1 MGKNVDQATYYV
13 DFERIRK
20 HGGNVYYWSLA
31 DFSKPSP
38 WNDLSVIEYAEG
50 DCKLYRRK
58 ILDWT
63 FHRKPMGRGDGKKGE
78 VIDQWDSA
86 PPNSILKIILKS
98 VCAYAKENPASAA
111 DFQKG
116 YTASRTG
123 DYATAL
129 REWTPLAQQGNALAQ
144 TNLGTMYG
152 MGLGVSQN
160 KKTALKWYRLAA
172 KQGYARAQVK
182 LGVMYQD
189 GLGVPQNNQTAVKWY
204 RLAAEQGN
212 AGAQFN
218 LGSMYDSGQGVPQ
231 NKMTAVKW
239 YRLAAKQGNA
249 AAQSNLD
256 KLERRIAAQKPAPT
270 VTSPVIARKSP
281 LPTLTCSNIIS
292 YEENGSKKEMRG
304 SATVR
309 LQINKAAKTVTYKHP
324 RHEPR
329 NFKIVLDNKF
339 VISAIAVMDA
349 GGNRKKLSGFD
360 SLHINKENL
369 KFIPDGDGHYF
380 KDRTWRFFN
389 GTAQEWQCRRPL

>member
-172 KQGYARAQVK
+172 EA
-182 LGVMYQD
+182 GVCPCPGQTWGD
-189 GLGVPQNNQTAVKWY
+189 VPRRTRCSTELSDCGEVVQTCCRTGECRCPVQSGFDVRQRTRCSTEHKTAVKWY

-212 AGAQFN
+212 A
-218 LGSMYDSGQGVPQ
+218 
-231 NKMTAVKW
+231 
-239 YRLAAKQGNA
+239 
-249 AAQSNLD
+249 AAQTNLD

-369 KFIPDGDGHYF
+369 KFILDGDGHYF